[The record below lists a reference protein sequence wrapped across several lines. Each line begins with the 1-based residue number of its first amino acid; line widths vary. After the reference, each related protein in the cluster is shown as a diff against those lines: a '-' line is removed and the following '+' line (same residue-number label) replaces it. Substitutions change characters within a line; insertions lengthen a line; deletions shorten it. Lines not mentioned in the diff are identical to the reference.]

1 MNMYEL
7 ASYTLKM
14 VSDAGYHDFAMNHSE
29 EETITHIWKRDQGLA
44 ESFANVMG
52 MNGIIKELKEKTGK

>member
-7 ASYTLKM
+7 ASYTLKR

-29 EETITHIWKRDQGLA
+29 EETIMHIWIYP
-44 ESFANVMG
+44 FYC
-52 MNGIIKELKEKTGK
+52 

>member
-7 ASYTLKM
+7 ASYTLQM

-29 EETITHIWKRDQGLA
+29 EETITHIWKRDQQLA
-44 ESFANVMG
+44 KDFAHVMG
-52 MNGIIKELKEKTGK
+52 MNGLIKELKVKTGK